1 MKSKAPL
8 ALMEQLVMVLVFA
21 LAAALCL
28 QAFILAD
35 QTSRRNAERS
45 RALTEAQNAVEML
58 KSVHGD
64 FEEAARLYG
73 GTWNGLM
80 WGWSLNGNWEIADG
94 TVPLAYHVLATP
106 TDSGVPLLGTAD
118 IGVYTADGE
127 QLCSLSA
134 AWQEVDGDA

>member
-8 ALMEQLVMVLVFA
+8 ALMEQLVMVLVVA

-28 QAFILAD
+28 QAFTLAD
-35 QTSRRNAERS
+35 QISRRNAEQG
-45 RALTEAQNAVEML
+45 RALTQAQNAVEML
-58 KSVHGD
+58 KNVHGD

-80 WGWSLNGNWEIADG
+80 WGWSLDEDWGIADG
-94 TVPLAYHVLATP
+94 TVPLAYHVLVTP
-106 TDSGVPLLGTAD
+106 TDSAVPLLGTAD
-118 IGVYTADGE
+118 VSVYTADGE
-127 QLCSLSA
+127 QLCSLPA